1 VAIKIGRKWLLSVF
15 AVPVAFAG
23 VAIADP
29 WLEKSPT
36 AGRGWDDMPF
46 LGPPQRQTQ
55 TKQRQPRGPEATRA
69 LEAKRE
75 MQRELHRMPATNRAA
90 DSNASA
96 NVFPPPRVPQ
106 QVKTAEPASETPA
119 ITTPVEVRNAKPSDL
134 PHKPSHTAAART
146 RDGEQELQRQLDRT
160 LPPVAVPPVP
170 EQLACAERLA
180 KIARYSPLP
189 SRTGPGTCGAT
200 DLVRLDSILMADR
213 SLVALNPAPQI
224 RCSMAEQV
232 AEWVRED
239 VGPAAATALGS
250 PLMSINDYDAY
261 DCRPRNNVKGAK
273 LSEHGKGNA
282 LDVGSFRLRNGGVF
296 TLADQLVAKQFRD
309 KVRLAACGRF
319 MTVLGP
325 GSDPY
330 HGDHVHIDMAE
341 RSHNTKICQW
351 NVRETVIAAQSEP
364 EPSQRPAASAPP
376 AAAAP
381 VVPPKV
387 EAKIESKIEAKPEP
401 KNEPQAPAVAAAPK
415 VEPVVTA
422 EPPMPRPKPPA
433 VAEAPVKPA
442 VEAPKPQLKEQ
453 VKDEQPKDELSRD
466 QARKEQPKDKRP
478 SKSDVAAAT
487 PKEPE
492 ARQERKD
499 EASPS
504 QVAEAQQPSIES
516 PPLPRR
522 KPEALQRL
530 AEIQQQPETPNRS
543 GRETRGERP
552 RHYDSRHR
560 FERDVR
566 RFMRNFF

>member
-1 VAIKIGRKWLLSVF
+1 MSIRSGRKWLLAVF

-23 VAIADP
+23 VATADP

-36 AGRGWDDMPF
+36 AGRGWDDIPF
-46 LGPPQRQTQ
+46 LGPPQRQT
-55 TKQRQPRGPEATRA
+55 KQRQLRGPSATRA

-75 MQRELHRMPATNRAA
+75 MQRELRRMPETDRAA
-90 DSNASA
+90 NAKASA
-96 NVFPPPRVPQ
+96 NVFPSPRVPQ
-106 QVKTAEPASETPA
+106 QVKTAEPPPETSTVA
-119 ITTPVEVRNAKPSDL
+119 TPVAARNAKPSEL
-134 PHKPSHTAAART
+134 PHKPSRTAAAPT

-160 LPPVAVPPVP
+160 LPSAVTPPVP

-189 SRTGPGTCGAT
+189 NRSGPGACGAT
-200 DLVRLDSILMADR
+200 DLVRLDSVLMPDR

-239 VGPAAATALGS
+239 VGPAAVTALGS
-250 PLMSINDYDAY
+250 PLRSINDYDAY

-282 LDVGSFRLRNGGVF
+282 LDIGSFRLRNGGVF
-296 TLADQLVAKQFRD
+296 TLADQLVTKQFRD

-319 MTVLGP
+319 TTVLGP
-325 GSDPY
+325 GADPY

-364 EPSQRPAASAPP
+364 EPSQRGAASAPP
-376 AAAAP
+376 AAAAS

-387 EAKIESKIEAKPEP
+387 EAKIESKPEP
-401 KNEPQAPAVAAAPK
+401 KNEPQAPVVVAAAPK
-415 VEPVVTA
+415 VEPPVTA

-433 VAEAPVKPA
+433 VAEAPVKSAAEAPPPQ
-442 VEAPKPQLKEQ
+442 VEAQ
-453 VKDEQPKDELSRD
+453 VKDEQRNDGLNRQ
-466 QARKEQPKDKRP
+466 QAKQDLTKEDRP
-478 SKSDVAAAT
+478 SKSEVAAAT

-499 EASPS
+499 EASPA
-504 QVAEAQQPSIES
+504 QIAETPQPSTAS

-522 KPEALQRL
+522 KPEALLRL
-530 AEIQQQPETPNRS
+530 AEIQQPETPNRS
-543 GRETRGERP
+543 ERGTRSERP
-552 RHYDSRHR
+552 RHYDPRRR

>member
-1 VAIKIGRKWLLSVF
+1 MSIKSGRKWLLSVF

-23 VAIADP
+23 VATADP

-36 AGRGWDDMPF
+36 AGRGWDDIPF
-46 LGPPQRQTQ
+46 LGPPQRQT
-55 TKQRQPRGPEATRA
+55 KQRPPRGPSAARA

-75 MQRELHRMPATNRAA
+75 MQRELRRMPETDRAA
-90 DSNASA
+90 NAKASA

-106 QVKTAEPASETPA
+106 QAKTAEPPPETSSTA
-119 ITTPVEVRNAKPSDL
+119 TPVAARDAKPSEI
-134 PHKPSHTAAART
+134 PHKPSRTAAAPT
-146 RDGEQELQRQLDRT
+146 RDAERELQRQLDRT
-160 LPPVAVPPVP
+160 LPPAAVTPVP

-189 SRTGPGTCGAT
+189 NRSGPGACGAT
-200 DLVRLDSILMADR
+200 DLVRLDSILMPDR
-213 SLVALNPAPQI
+213 SVVALNPAPQI
-224 RCSMAEQV
+224 QCSMAEQV

-239 VGPAAATALGS
+239 VGPAASTALGS

-296 TLADQLVAKQFRD
+296 TLADQLVTKQFRD
-309 KVRLAACGRF
+309 KVRLAACSRF

-325 GSDPY
+325 GADPY
-330 HGDHVHIDMAE
+330 HGDHVHLDMAE

-351 NVRETVIAAQSEP
+351 NVRETLIAAQSEP
-364 EPSQRPAASAPP
+364 EPSQRTTASAPP

-381 VVPPKV
+381 VMPPSKV
-387 EAKIESKIEAKPEP
+387 EAKVEPKIDPKIESKSEP

-415 VEPVVTA
+415 VEPPVIA
-422 EPPMPRPKPPA
+422 EPPMPRPKPPE
-433 VAEAPVKPA
+433 VAEAPVKSA
-442 VEAPKPQLKEQ
+442 AEAPPPQ
-453 VKDEQPKDELSRD
+453 VKDERPTEELSRD
-466 QARKEQPKDKRP
+466 QASQDKPKDERP
-478 SKSDVAAAT
+478 PKFDVAAAT

-492 ARQERKD
+492 ARPERKD

-504 QVAEAQQPSIES
+504 LASEALQLSTVS

-530 AEIQQQPETPNRS
+530 AEIQQPETPNRS
-543 GRETRGERP
+543 ERGTRGERS
-552 RHYDSRHR
+552 RHYDPRRR